1 MNVENRERAIA
12 TMIEII
18 YIGNELTRG
27 NDNVRQRERW
37 KVRRAIARGGESM
50 RMLCAASA
58 YAGHLPLPLIM
69 HVCLPYAERRRTGW
83 TEDTDGDERGG

>member
-27 NDNVRQRERW
+27 NDNVRQRER
-37 KVRRAIARGGESM
+37 
-50 RMLCAASA
+50 
-58 YAGHLPLPLIM
+58 
-69 HVCLPYAERRRTGW
+69 
-83 TEDTDGDERGG
+83 

>member
-12 TMIEII
+12 TMIEIT
-18 YIGNELTRG
+18 YKGNELTRG

-69 HVCLPYAERRRTGW
+69 HVCLPYAERRRKGW
-83 TEDTDGDERGG
+83 TGDPEGDERGG